1 MATPPKRAARKPAP
15 GLKIDVPE
23 PQAVASPSV
32 NNQYVCKTPFLLVC
46 LLFTHSC
53 SSSPSL
59 DFVVKGLSIGKN
71 GLSVDGKQASI
82 IAHLDDL
89 IDLPEILGQG
99 SFGIVRK
106 VQHKQ
111 TGVIYAKKVCNS

>member
-1 MATPPKRAARKPAP
+1 
-15 GLKIDVPE
+15 
-23 PQAVASPSV
+23 
-32 NNQYVCKTPFLLVC
+32 
-46 LLFTHSC
+46 
-53 SSSPSL
+53 L
-59 DFVVKGLSIGKN
+59 DFVIKGLSIGKS
-71 GLSVDGKQASI
+71 GLTVDGKQASN

-111 TGVIYAKKVCNS
+111 TGIIYAKKVREISQ